1 MIRFVVLLLALC
13 AAAAQAEGIG
23 EVLDR
28 SQQRR
33 LSGFSVADPQAP
45 ATTRVRESFE
55 ALVRAT
61 GLEQPVALQVVTGD
75 VLAETLQGRVIVAN
89 QSLGD
94 LPETGRLFILAHE
107 IGHVSLDHWPKMTLL
122 YQSWLPGELVQAR
135 AEAVASLLGRDASAL
150 AHRQEFEADAF
161 AMRTLHAMGRSPAE
175 IVDTVRGMGVFSETA
190 THPGTHRRLAALLEA
205 ASSAETASGPDQ
217 AR

>member
-1 MIRFVVLLLALC
+1 MSKLAVLFLAIC
-13 AAAAQAEGIG
+13 GAVAQAEGIG

-33 LSGFSVADPQAP
+33 LSGFSAADPQAP

-61 GLEQPVALQVVTGD
+61 GLEQPVELQVVTGD
-75 VLAETLQGRVIVAN
+75 VLAETIQGRVIVAN

-94 LPETGRLFILAHE
+94 LTETGRLFILAHE
-107 IGHVSLDHWPKMTLL
+107 IGHVSLGHWPKMTLL
-122 YQSWLPGELVQAR
+122 YQAWLPGELVRAR

-161 AMRTLHAMGRSPAE
+161 AMRTLHAMGRSSEE
-175 IVDTVRGMGVFSETA
+175 IVDAVRGMGVFSETA

-205 ASSAETASGPDQ
+205 APASETSTS
-217 AR
+217 R

>member
-1 MIRFVVLLLALC
+1 MRKLAVLFLAIC
-13 AAAAQAEGIG
+13 GAVAQAEGIG

-28 SQQRR
+28 SQQQR
-33 LSGFSVADPQAP
+33 LSGFGPADPQAP
-45 ATTRVRESFE
+45 ATLRVRASFE

-61 GLEQPVALQVVTGD
+61 GLQQRVELQVVTGE
-75 VLAETLQGRVIVAN
+75 VVAETIQGRVIVAN

-94 LPETGRLFILAHE
+94 LHEAARLFVLAHE
-107 IGHVSLDHWPKMTLL
+107 IGHVSLGHWPKMTLL
-122 YQSWLPGELVQAR
+122 YQSWLPGELIQAR

-161 AMRTLHAMGRSPAE
+161 AMRTLHAMGRSSEE
-175 IVDTVRGMGVFSETA
+175 IVDTVRSMGVFSETT

-205 ASSAETASGPDQ
+205 APASENST
-217 AR
+217 RR